1 MRCLDGITDSMDM
14 NLGEFQEMEGTGRP
28 GVLQFMG
35 LQRVGHNLAT
45 EQQSPHF
52 RMLCL
57 HWTHLDNLRK
67 SPHLKMVNLTRSYC
81 IAWGTIFNILA
92 YIIVEKNIKRMYICV

>member
-1 MRCLDGITDSMDM
+1 M
-14 NLGEFQEMEGTGRP
+14 
-28 GVLQFMG
+28 LQSMG

-45 EQQSPHF
+45 EQQQPPHF
-52 RMLCL
+52 RMLRL

-81 IAWGTIFNILA
+81 IAWRTIFNILA
-92 YIIVEKNIKRMYICV
+92 YIIMEKNIKRMYICV